1 MHLNKCS
8 HIISVVLAS
17 QKKTCME
24 IIKENMHRNDKET
37 CMEITKENMYK
48 KYYIVFL
55 NL

>member
-1 MHLNKCS
+1 
-8 HIISVVLAS
+8 
-17 QKKTCME
+17 
-24 IIKENMHRNDKET
+24 MHRNDKET